1 MAAHKQV
8 NLGRVIEVAVTLA
21 DQRGFKS
28 VTLAEVAGALG
39 IRVPSL
45 YNHISGLAGLQSEM
59 ALWGSRKMLEATRT
73 AAVGKSGRAAIMSIS
88 DAYRSF
94 AQAHPGVY
102 PYLLRA
108 PTEEEPKHVEI
119 AVTWVE
125 LLARVLAHYNQ
136 SEEDTLHTIRA
147 WRSLMHGFISL
158 EVAGGF
164 RMALDC
170 DESFRRLIALFVDG
184 LEAGQKVP

>member
-1 MAAHKQV
+1 MAAPKQV
-8 NLGRVIEVAVTLA
+8 NLGRVIEVAVMLA
-21 DQRGFKS
+21 DQHGFEA
-28 VTLAEVAGALG
+28 VTLAEVAGVLG

-59 ALWGSRKMLEATRT
+59 ALWGSRKMLEETRL
-73 AAVGKSGRAAIMSIS
+73 AAVGRSGREAIMSIS
-88 DAYRSF
+88 NAYRAF

-102 PYLLRA
+102 PSLLRA
-108 PTEEEPKHVEI
+108 PTKEEPDHTEI
-119 AVTWVE
+119 AITWVD

-136 SEEDTLHTIRA
+136 REDDALHTIRA

-158 EVAGGF
+158 EVTGGF
-164 RMALDC
+164 GMPLDR
-170 DESFRRLIALFVDG
+170 DESYRRLIALFVDG

>member
-8 NLGRVIEVAVTLA
+8 NLGRVVEVAVTLA
-21 DQRGFKS
+21 DQRGFEA

-45 YNHISGLAGLQSEM
+45 YNHISGLAGLRSEM
-59 ALWGSRKMLEATRT
+59 ALWGSRKLLEETRT

-88 DAYRSF
+88 DAYRAF

-102 PYLLRA
+102 PSLLRA
-108 PTEEEPKHVEI
+108 PTKEEPAHTEI
-119 AVTWVE
+119 AVIWVD

-147 WRSLMHGFISL
+147 WRSVMHGFISL

-164 RMALDC
+164 GMPLDR

-184 LEAGQKVP
+184 LEAGQK

>member
-1 MAAHKQV
+1 MAAHKQI
-8 NLGRVIEVAVTLA
+8 NLGRVIEVAVMLV
-21 DQRGFKS
+21 DQNGFEA

-59 ALWGSRKMLEATRT
+59 VLWGSRKMLEETRT

-88 DAYRSF
+88 NAYRAF
-94 AQAHPGVY
+94 AQTHPGVY
-102 PYLLRA
+102 PSLLRA
-108 PTEEEPKHVEI
+108 PTKEEHAYSEI
-119 AVTWVE
+119 AVNWVN
-125 LLARVLAHYNQ
+125 LLAQVLAHYKQ

-164 RMALDC
+164 GMPLDR

-184 LEAGQKVP
+184 LEAGQNHR

>member
-8 NLGRVIEVAVTLA
+8 NLGRVIEVALTLA
-21 DQRGFKS
+21 DQHGFEA
-28 VTLAEVAGALG
+28 VTLGEVAGALG

-45 YNHISGLAGLQSEM
+45 YNHISGLAGLRSEM
-59 ALWGSRKMLEATRT
+59 SLWASRKLLEETRT

-88 DAYRSF
+88 NAYRAF

-102 PYLLRA
+102 PTVLRA
-108 PTEEEPKHVEI
+108 PSKEEPAHAEI
-119 AVTWVE
+119 AVIWVD

-136 SEEDTLHTIRA
+136 NEEDTLHTIRA
-147 WRSLMHGFISL
+147 WRSVMHGFISL

-164 RMALDC
+164 GMPLDR

-184 LEAGQKVP
+184 LETGQKAS

>member
-8 NLGRVIEVAVTLA
+8 NLGRVIEVALTLA
-21 DQRGFKS
+21 DQHGFEA
-28 VTLAEVAGALG
+28 VTLGEVAGALG
-39 IRVPSL
+39 IRGPSL
-45 YNHISGLAGLQSEM
+45 YNHISGLAGLRSEM
-59 ALWGSRKMLEATRT
+59 SLWASRKLLEETRT

-88 DAYRSF
+88 NAYRAF

-102 PYLLRA
+102 PTVLRA
-108 PTEEEPKHVEI
+108 PSKEEPAHAEI
-119 AVTWVE
+119 AVIWVD

-136 SEEDTLHTIRA
+136 NEEDTLHTIRA
-147 WRSLMHGFISL
+147 WRSVMHGFISL

-164 RMALDC
+164 GMPLDR

-184 LEAGQKVP
+184 LETGQKAS

>member
-8 NLGRVIEVAVTLA
+8 NLGRVIEVALTLA
-21 DQRGFKS
+21 DQHGFEA
-28 VTLAEVAGALG
+28 VTLGEVAGALG

-45 YNHISGLAGLQSEM
+45 YNHISGLAGLRSEM
-59 ALWGSRKMLEATRT
+59 SLWASRKLLEETRT

-88 DAYRSF
+88 NAYRAF

-102 PYLLRA
+102 PTVLRA
-108 PTEEEPKHVEI
+108 PSKEEPAHAEI
-119 AVTWVE
+119 AVIWVD

-136 SEEDTLHTIRA
+136 NEEDTLHTIRA
-147 WRSLMHGFISL
+147 WRSVMHGFISL

-164 RMALDC
+164 GMPLDR

-184 LEAGQKVP
+184 LEKGQKAS

>member
-21 DQRGFKS
+21 DQRGLES

-45 YNHISGLAGLQSEM
+45 YNHISGLAGLQSEI

-73 AAVGKSGRAAIMSIS
+73 AAVGKSGRAAIISIS
-88 DAYRSF
+88 NAYRSF
-94 AQAHPGVY
+94 AQTHPGVY
-102 PYLLRA
+102 PFLLRA
-108 PTEEEPKHVEI
+108 PTEEEPEHVEI
-119 AVTWVE
+119 AVTWVDS
-125 LLARVLAHYNQ
+125 LARVLAHYHQ

-164 RMALDC
+164 RMALDR

-184 LEAGQKVP
+184 LEAGQKVS

>member
-1 MAAHKQV
+1 MAPHKQV
-8 NLGRVIEVAVTLA
+8 NLGRVVEVALTLA
-21 DQRGFKS
+21 DRRGFEA

-59 ALWGSRKMLEATRT
+59 ALWAGRKMLEETRT

-88 DAYRSF
+88 DAYRAF

-102 PYLLRA
+102 PAVLRA
-108 PTEEEPKHVEI
+108 PTEEEPEQVEI
-119 AVTWVE
+119 ALIWVD

-147 WRSLMHGFISL
+147 WRSVMHGFISL

-164 RMALDC
+164 GMPLDR

-184 LEAGQKVP
+184 LEAGQK

>member
-21 DQRGFKS
+21 DERGFES
-28 VTLAEVAGALG
+28 ITLAEVASALG

-59 ALWGSRKMLEATRT
+59 ALWGSRKLLETTRT
-73 AAVGKSGRAAIMSIS
+73 AAIGKSGRAAIISIS
-88 DAYRSF
+88 DAYRAF

-108 PTEEEPKHVEI
+108 PTEEEPDHVEI
-119 AVTWVE
+119 AVIWVD
-125 LLARVLAHYNQ
+125 LLARVLAYYHQ

-164 RMALDC
+164 RMALDR
-170 DESFRRLIALFVDG
+170 DESFRRLIALFVNG

>member
-21 DQRGFKS
+21 DQRGFQA
-28 VTLAEVAGALG
+28 VTLADVARELG

-59 ALWGSRKMLEATRT
+59 ALWGSRKLLEETRT

-88 DAYRSF
+88 DAYRAF

-102 PYLLRA
+102 PAVLRA
-108 PTEEEPKHVEI
+108 PTKEEPAYAEI
-119 AVTWVE
+119 AVTWVD

-136 SEEDTLHTIRA
+136 SQEDTLHTIRA

-164 RMALDC
+164 RMPLDR
-170 DESFRRLIALFVDG
+170 DESFRRLVDLFVDG
-184 LEAGQKVP
+184 IEAGQKVP

>member
-8 NLGRVIEVAVTLA
+8 NLGRVIEVAVMLA
-21 DQRGFKS
+21 DQRGFEA

-45 YNHISGLAGLQSEM
+45 YNHISGLSGLRSEI
-59 ALWGSRKMLEATRT
+59 ALWGSRKLFEETRT

-88 DAYRSF
+88 DAYRTF
-94 AQAHPGVY
+94 AQAHPGLY
-102 PYLLRA
+102 PSLLRS
-108 PTEEEPKHVEI
+108 PTKEEVAYTEI
-119 AVTWVE
+119 AVAWVD

-147 WRSLMHGFISL
+147 WRSVMHGFISL
-158 EVAGGF
+158 EVVGGF
-164 RMALDC
+164 GLPLDR
-170 DESFRRLIALFVDG
+170 DESFRRLITLFVDG
-184 LEAGQKVP
+184 LEASQK

>member
-21 DQRGFKS
+21 DQHGFEA
-28 VTLAEVAGALG
+28 VTLGEVAGELG

-45 YNHISGLAGLQSEM
+45 YNHISGLAGLRSEM
-59 ALWGSRKMLEATRT
+59 SLWASSKLLEETRT

-88 DAYRSF
+88 NAYRAF
-94 AQAHPGVY
+94 AQAHPGMY
-102 PYLLRA
+102 PAVLRA
-108 PTEEEPKHVEI
+108 PSKEEPAHAEI
-119 AVTWVE
+119 AVIWVD
-125 LLARVLAHYNQ
+125 LLARVLAHYKQ
-136 SEEDTLHTIRA
+136 SEEDALHTIRA
-147 WRSLMHGFISL
+147 WRSMMHGFISL

-164 RMALDC
+164 ALALDH

-184 LEAGQKVP
+184 LETGQKVS